1 MKKRFIS
8 FLLALSMMLSLV
20 PAGAFAA
27 GTSNADPIEISS
39 IISSG
44 YPKGSGDDHNTNV
57 QGTGWHYVADGSK
70 YHGTLYLESGY
81 RFVDTSDKNYFTSC
95 RVVVEAGATVDNWN
109 LWYGGTENHGT
120 ITNSYIHPWNEDGR
134 KFVNSSSGVVDHCRL
149 SAWLSDCVVENDG
162 SITNSTFLGVNT
174 NDWGQEHHNTLHLSG
189 NGRIDNSLLMA
200 ITENTGNTITNSAFT
215 NSKQDF
221 TGMKTIQFA
230 DSDAPTQFILLM
242 YDCRAISNDRLEKA
256 GFVGQPNLY
265 IAAMEHGE
273 YGNYS
278 PSVTIN
284 SVNGKAIGFGAIS
297 GVTSVK
303 KNAQNPEELFGREGG
318 IALTPDGTADIILS
332 RAAGSESGYGPNG
345 DLYFDNYGYPCR
357 KDDDRTVK
365 HAPDDQGT
373 GGEEFALEGDGW
385 TYSVSGSNSYF
396 MQLTL
401 NSGTYDF
408 NGLTLGDHVWV
419 VPDNADISNAT
430 FDGDVFIDDFKS
442 PSRFKNCVFNDTVPV
457 RNSTSF
463 EDCEFHGHLF
473 FQDSSN
479 KMTTTPSILK
489 NCTVDYPLNRAAGD
503 YYNLWVLSTATV
515 VFDNVN
521 MFEWMESSDVDSTAS
536 LSIKNGGAYHFD
548 PTSYLDSGSTVVGS
562 VVPGDKARITAVN
575 DFVPKNRLESVYFV
589 DKAGSATIQYTG
601 SKNLSC
607 WNVKIDG
614 QPATLADLGI
624 TETAPKTITLTNVNQ
639 KIELTPV
646 IGDVPTPVVEH
657 NIVLVANSYG
667 TLSATDANGTPLSKA
682 AANTKVYLNFTVTD
696 MDYKFTSWTPIAP
709 SDLTIEQDEAGH
721 WFFTM
726 PNGDV
731 TISAA
736 SEKVNPTPD
745 PTDPID
751 PVDPVA
757 PVDSGAGTAAA
768 VVLGGA
774 AIGGVAYLA
783 GTQLY
788 LESVLPKGAAIPVN
802 RQQLAEL
809 LWTTAGKPQPQ
820 SSVLF
825 TDISAEAID
834 SQKAAR
840 WCVEQG
846 LMQADGTSFK
856 PSRYTFRLQVI
867 KAWNDLQA
875 MQKAG

>member
-1 MKKRFIS
+1 MKKRLIS
-8 FLLALSMMLSLV
+8 VLLAVSMILSILPM
-20 PAGAFAA
+20 GAVAA
-27 GTSNADPIEISS
+27 DTSNAGPIEISS

-44 YPKGSGDDHNTNV
+44 YPKGSGDDHNTSV

-81 RFVDTSDKNYFTSC
+81 RFVDTSGMNYFTSC
-95 RVVVEAGATVDNWN
+95 RVVVEAGATVDNWD

-120 ITNSYIHPWNEDGR
+120 ITNSRIHPWNEDGC

-149 SAWLSDCVVENDG
+149 SEWLSDCVVENDG

-174 NDWGQEHHNTLHLSG
+174 NDWGQETHNTLHLSG

-284 SVNGKAIGFGAIS
+284 SVNGKAIGFGVIS
-297 GVTSVK
+297 GVTSVR
-303 KNAQNPEELFGREGG
+303 KNAQNPEEPFGREGG

-332 RAAGSESGYGPNG
+332 NAAGSESGYGPNG
-345 DLYFDNYGYPCR
+345 DLYFDNYGYPCK
-357 KDDDRTVK
+357 KDDDRNVK
-365 HAPDDQGT
+365 HAPDNQGT
-373 GGEEFALEGDGW
+373 GGEQFVLNGNGW
-385 TYSVSGSNSYF
+385 TYSVRNSNSYF

-419 VPDNADISNAT
+419 VPNGADIRNAT
-430 FDGDVFIDDFKS
+430 FDGDVFIEEWNSSSSFT
-442 PSRFKNCVFNDTVPV
+442 NCVFNDTVPV

-473 FQDSSN
+473 FHDSSS
-479 KMTTTPSILK
+479 TAPSILK
-489 NCTVDYPLNRAAGD
+489 NCTVDYPLIGD
-503 YYNLWVLSTATV
+503 YYNLCVLGTATV

-521 MFEWMESSDVDSTAS
+521 MFEWMESSNVDPTAS
-536 LSIKNGGAYHFD
+536 LSIKTGGAYHFD
-548 PTSYLDSGSTVVGS
+548 PTNYLDSGSTVVGS

-575 DFVPKNRLESVYFV
+575 NFVPKNRLESVYFV
-589 DKAGSATIQYTG
+589 DNAGSATIQYTG
-601 SKNLSC
+601 SENLSG

-624 TETAPKTITLTNVNQ
+624 TETAPKTITLTNVDQ

-646 IGDVPTPVVEH
+646 IGDAPTPVVEH

-667 TLSATDANGTPLSKA
+667 TLSAADANGTALSKA

-696 MDYKFTSWTPIAP
+696 TDYKFTSWTPIAP

-745 PTDPID
+745 PID
-751 PVDPVA
+751 PVDPVT
-757 PVDSGAGTAAA
+757 PVDSDAGAGVAI
-768 VVLGGA
+768 VLGGA
-774 AIGGVAYLA
+774 AIGGAAYLI
-783 GTQLY
+783 GTQVY
-788 LESVLPKGAAIPVN
+788 LTSVLPEGASIPTN
-802 RQQLAEL
+802 RQQLADL
-809 LWTTAGKPQPQ
+809 LWTAAGKPQPA
-820 SSVLF
+820 STALF
-825 TDISAEAID
+825 TDISADAAD

-846 LMQADGTSFK
+846 LLKDTGSTFK
-856 PSRYTFRLQVI
+856 PDKHTFRPQVI
-867 KAWNDLQA
+867 KTWNDLQA
-875 MQKAG
+875 KLNPQQ

>member
-1 MKKRFIS
+1 MKKRLIS
-8 FLLALSMMLSLV
+8 FLLAVSMILSILPV
-20 PAGAFAA
+20 GAVAA
-27 GTSNADPIEISS
+27 DTSNADPIEISS

-44 YPKGSGDDHNTNV
+44 YPNGSGDDHNTNV
-57 QGTGWHYVADGSK
+57 QGTG
-70 YHGTLYLESGY
+70 
-81 RFVDTSDKNYFTSC
+81 
-95 RVVVEAGATVDNWN
+95 
-109 LWYGGTENHGT
+109 
-120 ITNSYIHPWNEDGR
+120 
-134 KFVNSSSGVVDHCRL
+134 
-149 SAWLSDCVVENDG
+149 
-162 SITNSTFLGVNT
+162 
-174 NDWGQEHHNTLHLSG
+174 
-189 NGRIDNSLLMA
+189 
-200 ITENTGNTITNSAFT
+200 
-215 NSKQDF
+215 
-221 TGMKTIQFA
+221 
-230 DSDAPTQFILLM
+230 
-242 YDCRAISNDRLEKA
+242 
-256 GFVGQPNLY
+256 
-265 IAAMEHGE
+265 
-273 YGNYS
+273 
-278 PSVTIN
+278 
-284 SVNGKAIGFGAIS
+284 
-297 GVTSVK
+297 
-303 KNAQNPEELFGREGG
+303 
-318 IALTPDGTADIILS
+318 
-332 RAAGSESGYGPNG
+332 SGYGPNG
-345 DLYFDNYGYPCR
+345 DLYFDNYGYPCK

-373 GGEEFALEGDGW
+373 GGEQFVLEGDDW

-401 NSGTYDF
+401 NSGTYNF

-430 FDGDVFIDDFKS
+430 FDGDVFIDEWKS

-473 FQDSSN
+473 FQDLSS
-479 KMTTTPSILK
+479 KMTITPSILK
-489 NCTVDYPLNRAAGD
+489 NCTVDYPLDRQMEY

-521 MFEWMESSDVDSTAS
+521 MFEWMESSDVDPAAS

-548 PTSYLDSGSTVVGS
+548 PTSYLDIGSTVVGS

-601 SKNLSC
+601 SKNLSG

-624 TETAPKTITLTNVNQ
+624 TETAAKTITLTNVKQ

-667 TLSATDANGTPLSKA
+667 TLSAADANGTPLSKA

-696 MDYKFTSWTPIAP
+696 TDYKFTSWTPIAP
-709 SDLTIEQDEAGH
+709 SDLTIKQDEAGH

-726 PNGDV
+726 PNEEV

-745 PTDPID
+745 PTDP
-751 PVDPVA
+751 VDPVS
-757 PVDSGAGTAAA
+757 PVDSGAGTAVA

-774 AIGGVAYLA
+774 AIGGAAYLI
-783 GTQLY
+783 GTQVY
-788 LESVLPKGAAIPVN
+788 LTSVLPEGASIPTN
-802 RQQLAEL
+802 RQQLADL
-809 LWTTAGKPQPQ
+809 LWTAAGKPQPA
-820 SSVLF
+820 STTLF
-825 TDISAEAID
+825 TDISAEAAD

-846 LMQADGTSFK
+846 LLKDTGSTFK
-856 PSRYTFRLQVI
+856 PDKHTFRPQVI

-875 MQKAG
+875 KLNPQK